1 MLVTPSYIFAV
12 FIFERY
18 LFHGAGERYL
28 SHGAGEEFF
37 IAPSPSIFSTPVSV
51 SRLHVTLLPSLPQFP
66 LYCVAF
72 SATQSRQVSRAVIAA
87 KNSSFLNFFMM
98 LFLLF
103 VKFLKCIARKAEKIK
118 KCRLERDGTVE
129 YFSLSLPHY
138 LYNLPF

>member
-37 IAPSPSIFSTPVSV
+37 IAPFPSIFSTPVSV
-51 SRLHVTLLPSLPQFP
+51 SSVHVRLLPSPSAPHVP

-98 LFLLF
+98 LVLLF

-138 LYNLPF
+138 L